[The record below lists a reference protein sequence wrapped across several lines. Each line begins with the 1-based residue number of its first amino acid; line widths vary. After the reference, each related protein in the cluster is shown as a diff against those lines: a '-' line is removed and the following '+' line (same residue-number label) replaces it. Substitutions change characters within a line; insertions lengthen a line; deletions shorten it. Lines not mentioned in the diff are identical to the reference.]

1 MQPINYMLD
10 VQQPIQMAMQG
21 YAQGQGLRAQ
31 QQGMEM
37 QRQQMD
43 MQRQQFEMAQQQIQQ
58 QQARAQEVQ
67 SMMGQFAELVR
78 TGDVKPEDVI
88 QMQFAVP
95 EMAESIQGAYETLSA
110 QQKEGKIQDLSKLAV
125 AMKRNPELAFEMID
139 ERILAA
145 ENAGDPQA
153 LGVLKAIKSQAEMDP
168 DAVTASVLMELATVM
183 DKDQFENFMTIAMPE
198 SADVP
203 EGFQT
208 LQLRAAA
215 AGFEPGT
222 PEYERFMLNAGPER
236 EPLVKLTVGGEEG
249 EYEKT
254 IGKGQAEQV
263 LAISDM
269 GVKARRDRQTLNQL
283 DVALSESAAGFEAG
297 FKSLLGDYG
306 IATEG
311 LTEIQA
317 AEALISQLVPAQRP
331 PGSGEMSNKDLDLF
345 KRSLPRLIQ
354 TPEGRRKI
362 IENMK
367 AINDYMI
374 AEGDLADQVILG
386 PANGGIT
393 RAEYRT
399 KMRALGNPLADMA
412 APQQT
417 GRTAQT
423 GQIPTIASQSA
434 YEALPSGAE
443 FIGAD
448 GKKYRKP

>member
-1 MQPINYMLD
+1 MLD

-37 QRQQMD
+37 QRQQME
-43 MQRQQFEMAQQQIQQ
+43 MQRQQFEMAQQQIQEK
-58 QQARAQEVQ
+58 QARAQEVQ

-88 QMQFAVP
+88 QMQFMVP
-95 EMAESIQGAYETLSA
+95 EMAESIQGAYETLSD

-198 SADVP
+198 AADVP

-222 PEYERFMLNAGPER
+222 PEYQRFMENAGPER
-236 EPLVKLTVGGEEG
+236 GSLVEVKVGGEEG

-263 LAISDM
+263 LAVSDM
-269 GVKARRDRQTLNQL
+269 GVTARRNRQTLNQL

-367 AINDYMI
+367 AINDYMM
-374 AEGDLADQVILG
+374 AEGDLADQLLDG
-386 PANGGIT
+386 MIT
-393 RAEYRT
+393 RTEYRG

-417 GRTAQT
+417 GRTAAPQKV
-423 GQIPTIASQSA
+423 PENASRYGITAEIWATMSPEEKA
-434 YEALPSGAE
+434 VYE
-443 FIGAD
+443 D
-448 GKKYRKP
+448 